1 MAAVVIQPYF
11 FAAPLLLVASSE
23 GTQAT
28 ADHSQV
34 WGKWLTYVHIRRKGP
49 HHLSAALSDGV
60 QVLASHENAV
70 CGLSQNQGHIM
81 HSSAGGRQSDMPLG
95 IQKRA
100 QAVAMVPVRALVI
113 LVHAVLVDVL

>member
-1 MAAVVIQPYF
+1 MAAVPIQLHP
-11 FAAPLLLVASSE
+11 FAAPLLLVALSE

-28 ADHSQV
+28 AEQSQV
-34 WGKWLTYVHIRRKGP
+34 WGEWLTYVHISREGP
-49 HHLSAALSDGV
+49 HHLPAALSDGI

-70 CGLSQNQGHIM
+70 CGLSQNQRHIM
-81 HSSAGGRQSDMPLG
+81 HSSASGCESDMPLG
-95 IQKRA
+95 IKKRA